1 MEGGK
6 LAPLDELRNT
16 PGIVAAWLAE
26 SSGRLLG
33 GAVPPG
39 AGSGPLASVG
49 AAMRRMLSAAKGDV
63 LELAFQGGRL
73 RADAVE
79 EDWVLL
85 VLAAPGADLAWV
97 RMSCEV
103 ARARLREVRRTAAR
117 GA

>member
-1 MEGGK
+1 MPAGK
-6 LAPLDELRNT
+6 PALLEELRRT

-26 SSGRLLG
+26 TSGTLLE

-39 AGSGPLASVG
+39 SGAGALRSVG
-49 AAMRRMLSAAKGDV
+49 AAAARMLGAAQADV
-63 LELAFQGGRL
+63 VELEYQGGRL
-73 RADAVE
+73 RADSVGDA
-79 EDWVLL
+79 VLL
-85 VLAAPGADLAWV
+85 VLTAPGADLAWV